1 MKLILTLTLSAL
13 VLAGCATAPEV
24 QVPPVVKVE
33 VQVPCKTEEPGA
45 PTLRFAP
52 PYTDIFEAV
61 RDLLG
66 DLEVSAAYENELRA
80 ALKSCK

>member
-1 MKLILTLTLSAL
+1 MKILLTLILSAVVL
-13 VLAGCATAPEV
+13 VGCATAPEV
-24 QVPPVVKVE
+24 KVPPVVKVE

-52 PYTDIFEAV
+52 PYTDVFEAV
-61 RDLLG
+61 RDLMG
-66 DLEVSAAYENELRA
+66 DVEVTAAYENELRI